1 MRQSAT
7 GKRFSL
13 LGKELAPFGWVRE
26 SKAAEENPLPMAE
39 KIAFITG
46 GNRGLGFQ
54 TALELK
60 GVAKV
65 VIGSRDLD
73 QGEDAVKKLR
83 AAGVDADVLQFDV
96 TDPASQQAAY
106 DFFNSRYGRLDI
118 LVNNAGVAAGT
129 FPGTGPEH
137 RAADVPMA
145 VLRKVFETNFFAVVA
160 LTEKLLPLI
169 RKSPAGRIVNLSSIL
184 GSLTLHAD
192 PNSPIYHAK
201 SFAYDASKT
210 ALNAF
215 TVHLAYDLRDT
226 KIKVNSAHPGW
237 VKTDMG
243 GPEAPM
249 ELSEGARTSAALA
262 TLPEDGPTGGYFH
275 LGQTLPW

>member
-1 MRQSAT
+1 MSQ
-7 GKRFSL
+7 
-13 LGKELAPFGWVRE
+13 
-26 SKAAEENPLPMAE
+26 

-60 GVAKV
+60 NAGAKV
-65 VIGSRDLD
+65 VIGSRDPA
-73 QGEDAVKKLR
+73 QGKQAVAKLR
-83 AAGVDADVLQFDV
+83 AAGVDADLLQFDI
-96 TDPASQQAAY
+96 TKAADAQVAFDY
-106 DFFNSRYGRLDI
+106 FNSKYGRLDI
-118 LVNNAGVAAGT
+118 LVNNAGIAGGT

-137 RAADVPMA
+137 SAAEVSQE
-145 VLRKVFETNFFAVVA
+145 LLHKVFETNFFAQVA
-160 LTEKLLPLI
+160 LTEALLPLLK
-169 RKSPAGRIVNLSSIL
+169 KSPAGRIVNLSSIL
-184 GSLTLHAD
+184 ASLTLQAD
-192 PNSPIYHAK
+192 SKSPIYNAK

-215 TVHLAYDLRDT
+215 TVHLAWELRDT

-249 ELSEGARTSAALA
+249 ELSEGGKTSAALA
-262 TLPEDGPTGGYFH
+262 TLPDDGPTGGFFH
-275 LGQTLPW
+275 LGQPLPW

>member
-1 MRQSAT
+1 M
-7 GKRFSL
+7 
-13 LGKELAPFGWVRE
+13 P
-26 SKAAEENPLPMAE
+26 E

-54 TALELK
+54 SALELK
-60 GVAKV
+60 DAAKV

-73 QGEDAVKKLR
+73 QGSEAVEKLR
-83 AAGVDADVLQFDV
+83 DAGVEAEVIQFDV
-96 TDPASQQAAY
+96 TNHAHHRAAY
-106 DFFNSRYGRLDI
+106 DLFMAKYGRLDI
-118 LVNNAGVAAGT
+118 LINNAGIAGGA
-129 FPGTGPEH
+129 FPATGPEH
-137 RAADVPMA
+137 STAQVP
-145 VLRKVFETNFFAVVA
+145 LDLLHRIFETNFFSTVA
-160 LTEKLLPLI
+160 LTQTLLPLI

-184 GSLTLHAD
+184 GSLALQAD
-192 PNSPIYHAK
+192 PNSPIYNAK

-215 TVHLAYDLRDT
+215 TVHLAYELRDT

-249 ELSEGARTSAALA
+249 ELKDGAKTAVALA
-262 TLPEDGPTGGYFH
+262 TLPDDGPTGGYFH
-275 LGQTLPW
+275 DGKPLPW